1 MAEQY
6 QEGQRLEGSDG
17 KIYVVQGGVPREEI
31 TPPDVTPVYKRPA
44 KPEKAE
50 KPTETFRDAT
60 TQEKI
65 DARVD
70 PNMAYQINEVTKEL
84 KVVGG
89 QPTAP
94 AAGVLD
100 PKTVEGRKL
109 IASGILKSVGFDP
122 ASGFDP
128 VSEMIRKST
137 SGGLEKAAAGAVGF
151 LTGEATPGMEQISRL
166 KAIASDMTLQMS
178 GGSLGAGMSNTDR
191 DFINERMGDIA
202 NPDKTA
208 DERLAAWGEVKN
220 RLITIAE
227 IQAGEQA
234 GAAATGG
241 VAAPPPLQVATG
253 VRFSTD
259 QDIANAMALN
269 QLWANGASIEQMN
282 AKSIEL
288 TTNPLSEQS
297 LNFLR
302 SNINNRNVPAVSPAS
317 SGQREG
323 GAPSDLAAVGAGL
336 FRGATANLG
345 EELVNVFDPAAAAK
359 LQAASE
365 YAQSESPYLTTGAEL
380 VGGVLSPLSRVG
392 NIARGASPIARE
404 AISGA
409 LYGGLYGAGEADPNI
424 GIRDRLS
431 GAFIGGATGGA
442 GGALGGKIAQTL
454 GGGSVA
460 TQEAVQAAESAGIPV
475 MASDVVPPSTFVGK
489 GIQQAG
495 ERIPF
500 VGTGG
505 ARAAQQEARGD
516 AVVSL
521 LTEYGVNDP
530 TLAKKVA
537 TSLSDTRKAQIK
549 KYKDIKDQV
558 INPLASAG
566 VVPVNNAV
574 KAIDDQIVQL
584 SRRSTPAADEAIA
597 ELENIKT
604 TLQGR
609 DLFALEAYRADEL
622 SKAFADEAKFSV
634 AARDIGEKALRAIY
648 DPVRKDMGE
657 FIQANGG
664 PNDFV
669 KWKVANKKLADGA
682 DELRNSTLKTVLKDA
697 NQKPEAVWRLLFSSK
712 PSEVATLYRNLDDQG
727 KASARS
733 AIMDKV
739 FRDIAGEGGTIDD
752 VTPEKFVNAMR
763 KQGAQLRIFFN
774 GAEADRVQGLIKA
787 LKLTS
792 RAGQANVM
800 TQSGQQLIP
809 IASAASLAGAVS
821 GVLGDTATG
830 FTTGLSTIGAAAT
843 IGGLARILESGP
855 VKNALIAMQK
865 AKPVDQNKAAQRV
878 IDTIRASSAQAG
890 GNLPSSEPMPQ

>member
-1 MAEQY
+1 MA
-6 QEGQRLEGSDG
+6 QEWWTQDET
-17 KIYVVQGGVPREEI
+17 VQPKQSVSVGVEI
-31 TPPDVTPVYKRPA
+31 PKE
-44 KPEKAE
+44 PEKPE

-65 DARVD
+65 NARVD

-84 KVVGG
+84 KAVGG
-89 QPTAP
+89 QAAAAP
-94 AAGVLD
+94 AGTLD

-109 IASGILKSVGFDP
+109 IASGILNSVGFNP
-122 ASGFDP
+122 STGFDP
-128 VSEMIRKST
+128 VSEMIRQST
-137 SGGLEKAAAGAVGF
+137 SGGLQKAAAGLVGS
-151 LTGEATPGMEQISRL
+151 LTGEPTSGMEEISRL

-208 DERLAAWGEVKN
+208 GERLAAWGEVKK
-220 RLITIAE
+220 RLMTIAE
-227 IQAGEQA
+227 LQAGEQA
-234 GAAATGG
+234 GGAGG
-241 VAAPPPLQVATG
+241 VAAAPPLQVATG
-253 VRFSTD
+253 VTFSTD

-269 QLWANGASIEQMN
+269 QLWANGASLEQMN

-288 TTNPLSEQS
+288 TTSPLSEES

-302 SNINNRNVPAVSPAS
+302 ANINNRNIPAVSPAS

-323 GAPSDLAAVGAGL
+323 GAPSELAAVGAGL
-336 FRGATANLG
+336 FRGGTANLG

-365 YAQSESPYLTTGAEL
+365 YAQSESPYITTGAEL
-380 VGGVLSPLSRVG
+380 VSGALTPLSGLG
-392 NIARGASPIARE
+392 NLARGVGPIARE
-404 AISGA
+404 ALSG
-409 LYGGLYGAGEADPNI
+409 LGYGVMYGAGEADPSA
-424 GIRDRLS
+424 GVKDRLS
-431 GAFIGGATGGA
+431 GALIGGVTGGA

-454 GGGSVA
+454 GGGSAA
-460 TQEAVQAAESAGIPV
+460 TQEAVRAAEGAGIPV
-475 MASDVVPPSTFVGK
+475 MASDVAPPATFVGK
-489 GIQQAG
+489 AVQQAG

-505 ARAAQQEARGD
+505 ARSAQQEARGD

-521 LTEYGVNDP
+521 LTEYGVSDP

-537 TSLSDTRKAQIK
+537 TSLSDTRKAEIK
-549 KYKDIKDQV
+549 KYKGIKDEV

-566 VVPVNNAV
+566 VVPVNNAIQ
-574 KAIDDQIVQL
+574 AIDDQIIQL
-584 SRRSTPAADEAIA
+584 GRRATPAADEAIA
-597 ELENIKT
+597 ELANIKT

-712 PSEVATLYRNLDDQG
+712 PSDVATLYRNLDDQG

-800 TQSGQQLIP
+800 TQSGQQVVP
-809 IASAASLAGAVS
+809 IASAAGLAGLVS
-821 GVLGDTATG
+821 GLLGDAATG
-830 FTTGLSTIGAAAT
+830 FTTGVSTLGAAAT

-865 AKPVDQNKAAQRV
+865 AKPVDENKAAQRV

>member
-1 MAEQY
+1 MAKNPFDQFDKEDVA
-6 QEGQRLEGSDG
+6 S
-17 KIYVVQGGVPREEI
+17 VPISSIQPIVAAPKEAE
-31 TPPDVTPVYKRPA
+31 
-44 KPEKAE
+44 KPE
-50 KPTETFRDAT
+50 KPTETFSIAT
-60 TQEKI
+60 PEQK
-65 DARVD
+65 AAAGLD
-70 PNMAYQINEVTKEL
+70 PNRVYQVNSVTGEFKD
-84 KVVGG
+84 VSG
-89 QPTAP
+89 QPTAAP
-94 AAGVLD
+94 AGTLD

-137 SGGLEKAAAGAVGF
+137 SGGLQKAAAGTVGF
-151 LTGEATPGMEQISRL
+151 LTGEPTSGMEEISKLRT
-166 KAIASDMTLQMS
+166 IASDMTLQMS

-191 DFINERMGDIA
+191 EFISERMGDIA

-208 DERLAAWGEVKN
+208 GDRLAAWGEVKK
-220 RLITIAE
+220 RLISIAE
-227 IQAGEQA
+227 LQAGEQA
-234 GAAATGG
+234 GAAGG
-241 VAAPPPLQVATG
+241 VAAAPPLQVATG
-253 VRFSTD
+253 VTFSTD

-269 QLWANGASIEQMN
+269 QLWANGASLEQMN

-288 TTNPLSEQS
+288 TTSPLSEES

-302 SNINNRNVPAVSPAS
+302 ANINNRNIPAVSPAS

-323 GAPSDLAAVGAGL
+323 GAPSELAAVSAGL
-336 FRGATANLG
+336 FRGGTANLG

-365 YAQSESPYLTTGAEL
+365 YAQSESPYITTGAEL
-380 VGGVLSPLSRVG
+380 VSGALTPLSGLG
-392 NIARGASPIARE
+392 NLARGVGPIARE
-404 AISGA
+404 ALSG
-409 LYGGLYGAGEADPNI
+409 LGYGVMYGAGEADPSA
-424 GIRDRLS
+424 GVKDRLS
-431 GAFIGGATGGA
+431 GALIGGVTGGA

-454 GGGSVA
+454 GGGSAA
-460 TQEAVQAAESAGIPV
+460 TQEAVRAAEGAGIPV
-475 MASDVVPPSTFVGK
+475 MASDVVPPATFVGK
-489 GIQQAG
+489 AVQQAG

-505 ARAAQQEARGD
+505 ARSAQQEARGD

-521 LTEYGVNDP
+521 LTEYGVSDP

-537 TSLSDTRKAQIK
+537 TSLSDTRKAEIK
-549 KYKDIKDQV
+549 KYKGIKDEV

-566 VVPVNNAV
+566 VVPVNNAIQ
-574 KAIDDQIVQL
+574 AIDDQIIQL
-584 SRRSTPAADEAIA
+584 GRRATPAADEAIA
-597 ELENIKT
+597 ELANIKT

-697 NQKPEAVWRLLFSSK
+697 SQKPEAVWRLLFSSK
-712 PSEVATLYRNLDDQG
+712 PSDVATLYRNLDDQG

-763 KQGAQLRIFFN
+763 KQGAQLRIFFK
-774 GAEADRVQGLIKA
+774 GPEADRVEGLIKA

-800 TQSGQQLIP
+800 TQSGQQVVP
-809 IASAASLAGAVS
+809 IASAAGLAGLVS
-821 GVLGDTATG
+821 GLLGDAATG
-830 FTTGLSTIGAAAT
+830 FTTGVSTLGAAAT

-865 AKPVDQNKAAQRV
+865 AKPVDENKAAQRV

>member
-1 MAEQY
+1 MAQNTDWLKDFERVDAPVSNA
-6 QEGQRLEGSDG
+6 GAL
-17 KIYVVQGGVPREEI
+17 VVAGE
-31 TPPDVTPVYKRPA
+31 PP
-44 KPEKAE
+44 KPEKPE

-65 DARVD
+65 AARVD

-89 QPTAP
+89 QPTAA
-94 AAGVLD
+94 AAGILD

-109 IASGILKSVGFDP
+109 IATGILNSVGFNP
-122 ASGFDP
+122 STGFDP
-128 VSEMIRKST
+128 VSEMIRQST
-137 SGGLEKAAAGAVGF
+137 SGGLQKAAAGLVGS
-151 LTGEATPGMEQISRL
+151 LTGEPTSGMEEISRL

-208 DERLAAWGEVKN
+208 GERLAAWGEVKK
-220 RLITIAE
+220 RLMTIAE
-227 IQAGEQA
+227 LQAGEQA
-234 GAAATGG
+234 GAAG
-241 VAAPPPLQVATG
+241 AAIGAAAAPPLQVATG
-253 VRFSTD
+253 VTFSTD

-269 QLWANGASIEQMN
+269 QLWANGASIDEMN

-288 TTNPLSEQS
+288 TTSPLSEQS
-297 LNFLR
+297 VNFLR
-302 SNINNRNVPAVSPAS
+302 ANINNRNIPAVSPAS

-323 GAPSDLAAVGAGL
+323 GAPSELAAIGAGL
-336 FRGATANLG
+336 FRGGTANLG

-365 YAQSESPYLTTGAEL
+365 YAQSESPYITTGAEL
-380 VGGVLSPLSRVG
+380 VSGALTPLSGLG
-392 NIARGASPIARE
+392 NLARGVGPIARE
-404 AISGA
+404 ALSG
-409 LYGGLYGAGEADPNI
+409 LGYGVMYGAGEADPSA
-424 GIRDRLS
+424 GVKDRLS
-431 GAFIGGATGGA
+431 GALIGGVTGGA

-454 GGGSVA
+454 GGGSAA
-460 TQEAVQAAESAGIPV
+460 TQEAVRAAEGAGIPV
-475 MASDVVPPSTFVGK
+475 MASDVAPPATFVGK
-489 GIQQAG
+489 AVQQAG

-505 ARAAQQEARGD
+505 ARSAQQEARGD

-521 LTEYGVNDP
+521 LTEYGVSDP

-537 TSLSDTRKAQIK
+537 TSLSDTRKAEIK
-549 KYKDIKDQV
+549 KYKGIKDEV

-566 VVPVNNAV
+566 VVPVNNAIQ
-574 KAIDDQIVQL
+574 AIDDQIIQL
-584 SRRSTPAADEAIA
+584 GRRATPAADEAIA
-597 ELENIKT
+597 ELANIKT

-712 PSEVATLYRNLDDQG
+712 PSDVATLYRNLDDQG

-800 TQSGQQLIP
+800 TQSGQQVVP
-809 IASAASLAGAVS
+809 IASAAGLAGLVS
-821 GVLGDTATG
+821 GLLGDAATG
-830 FTTGLSTIGAAAT
+830 FTTGVSTLGAAAT

-865 AKPVDQNKAAQRV
+865 AKPVDENKAAQRV

>member
-1 MAEQY
+1 MAQNTDWLKNFESVDAPVTNA
-6 QEGQRLEGSDG
+6 GAL
-17 KIYVVQGGVPREEI
+17 VVPG
-31 TPPDVTPVYKRPA
+31 TPE
-44 KPEKAE
+44 KPEKPE
-50 KPTETFRDAT
+50 ETFRFAT
-60 TQEKI
+60 EAEKI
-65 DARVD
+65 AERLD
-70 PNMAYQINEVTKEL
+70 PKRSYQISNTTGKFVEVA
-84 KVVGG
+84 G
-89 QPTAP
+89 QSTAAP
-94 AAGVLD
+94 AGTLD

-109 IASGILKSVGFDP
+109 IARGILSSVGVDP
-122 ASGFDP
+122 TGGVDP

-137 SGGLEKAAAGAVGF
+137 SGGLQKLGAELVGDI
-151 LTGEATPGMEQISRL
+151 TGEPTPGMVEIGRL
-166 KAIASDMTLQMS
+166 RAIASDMTLQMS

-191 DFINERMGDIA
+191 DFINDRMGDVA

-208 DERLAAWGEVKN
+208 GERLAAWGEVKK
-220 RLITIAE
+220 RLLSVAE
-227 IQAGEQA
+227 LQAGEQA
-234 GAAATGG
+234 AAGGGG

-253 VRFSTD
+253 ATFSTD

-269 QLWANGASIEQMN
+269 QLWANGATIDQMN

-288 TTNPLSEQS
+288 TTSPLSQASIE
-297 LNFLR
+297 FLQR
-302 SNINNRNVPAVSPAS
+302 NINNRNIPAVSPAS
-317 SGQREG
+317 SGKREG
-323 GAPSDLAAVGAGL
+323 GVPSELSAVGAGL

-365 YAQSESPYLTTGAEL
+365 FAQSESPYITAGSEL
-380 VGGVLSPLSRVG
+380 IGGVLSPLARVG
-392 NIARGASPIARE
+392 NLARGASPIAQE
-404 AISGA
+404 ALSGA
-409 LYGGLYGAGEADPNI
+409 VYGTLYGAGEADPNA

-431 GAFIGGATGGA
+431 GAFIGATTGGA
-442 GGALGGKIAQTL
+442 GGALGGKIAQSL
-454 GGGSVA
+454 GGGSAA
-460 TQEAVQAAESAGIPV
+460 TQEAVQAAERAGIPV
-475 MASDVVPPSTFVGK
+475 MASDVVPPATFAGK
-489 GIQQAG
+489 AVQQAG
-495 ERIPF
+495 ERIPL

-505 ARAAQQEARGD
+505 MREAQQQARGD
-516 AVVSL
+516 AVTQL

-530 TLAKKVA
+530 TLANKVA
-537 TSLSDTRKAQIK
+537 TSLSSTRKAEIK
-549 KYKDIKDQV
+549 KYKDMKDQV

-566 VVPVNNAV
+566 VVPVNNAIQ
-574 KAIDDQIVQL
+574 AIDDQILQL
-584 SRRSTPAADEAIA
+584 SRRATPAADEAIA
-597 ELENIKT
+597 ELQNIKN

-657 FIQANGG
+657 FIRAKGG

-682 DELRNSTLKTVLKDA
+682 DELRNSTLKAVLKDA
-697 NQKPEAVWRLLFSSK
+697 DQKPEAVWRLLFSSK

-739 FRDIAGEGGTIDD
+739 FRDIAGEGGTIDA

-763 KQGAQLRIFFN
+763 KQGAQLRIFFK
-774 GAEADRVQGLIKA
+774 GDEADRVQGLIKA

-800 TQSGQQLIP
+800 TQSGQQAVP
-809 IASAASLAGAVS
+809 ILGAAGLAGAVS
-821 GVLGDTATG
+821 GWLGDTATG
-830 FTTGLSTIGAAAT
+830 FTTGLSTIAAAGT

-855 VKNALIAMQK
+855 VKNALLAMQK
-865 AKPVDQNKAAQRV
+865 AKPIDQNKAAQRV
-878 IDTIRASSAQAG
+878 IEAIRAASAQAG

>member
-1 MAEQY
+1 MAQNTDWLNEF
-6 QEGQRLEGSDG
+6 ERVDAPVSNAGPL
-17 KIYVVQGGVPREEI
+17 VVAG
-31 TPPDVTPVYKRPA
+31 TPP
-44 KPEKAE
+44 KPEKPE
-50 KPTETFRDAT
+50 ETFRFAT
-60 TQEKI
+60 EAEKI
-65 DARVD
+65 AERLD
-70 PNMAYQINEVTKEL
+70 PKRSYQISNTTGKFVEVA
-84 KVVGG
+84 G
-89 QPTAP
+89 QSTAAP
-94 AAGVLD
+94 AGTLD

-109 IASGILKSVGFDP
+109 IARGILSSVGVDP
-122 ASGFDP
+122 TGGVDP

-137 SGGLEKAAAGAVGF
+137 SGGLQKAAAEFVGDI
-151 LTGEATPGMEQISRL
+151 TGEPTPGMVEIGRL
-166 KAIASDMTLQMS
+166 RAIASDMTLQMS

-191 DFINERMGDIA
+191 DFINDRMGDVA

-208 DERLAAWGEVKN
+208 GERLAAWGEVKK
-220 RLITIAE
+220 RLLSVAE
-227 IQAGEQA
+227 LQAGE
-234 GAAATGG
+234 AAAAGGGGDGG

-253 VRFSTD
+253 ATFSTD

-269 QLWANGASIEQMN
+269 QLWANGATIDQMN

-288 TTNPLSEQS
+288 TTSPLSQASIE
-297 LNFLR
+297 FLQR
-302 SNINNRNVPAVSPAS
+302 NINNRNIPAVSPAS
-317 SGQREG
+317 SGKREG
-323 GAPSDLAAVGAGL
+323 GAPSELSAVGAGL

-365 YAQSESPYLTTGAEL
+365 YAQSESPIITTGSEL
-380 VGGVLSPLSRVG
+380 VGGVLSPLARVG
-392 NIARGASPIARE
+392 NLARGASPIARE
-404 AISGA
+404 ALSGA
-409 LYGGLYGAGEADPNI
+409 VYGTLYGAGEADPNA

-442 GGALGGKIAQTL
+442 GGALGGKIAQSL

-460 TQEAVQAAESAGIPV
+460 TQEAVQAAERAGIPV
-475 MASDVVPPSTFVGK
+475 MASDVVPPTTFAGK
-489 GIQQAG
+489 AVQQAG
-495 ERIPF
+495 ERIPL

-505 ARAAQQEARGD
+505 LRETQQQARGD
-516 AVVSL
+516 AVTQL

-530 TLAKKVA
+530 TLAQRVA
-537 TSLSDTRKAQIK
+537 TSLSDTRKAVIR
-549 KYKDIKDQV
+549 KYKDMKDQV

-566 VVPVNNAV
+566 VVPVNNAIQ
-574 KAIDDQIVQL
+574 AIDDQIAQL
-584 SRRSTPAADEAIA
+584 GRRATPAADEAIA
-597 ELENIKT
+597 ELQNIKT

-657 FIQANGG
+657 FIRAKGG

-682 DELRNSTLKTVLKDA
+682 DELRNSTLKAVLKDA
-697 NQKPEAVWRLLFSSK
+697 DQKPEAVWRLLFSSK
-712 PSEVATLYRNLDDQG
+712 PSEVATLYRNLDAQG

-739 FRDIAGEGGTIDD
+739 FRDIAGEGGTIDA
-752 VTPEKFVNAMR
+752 VTPEKFLTAMR
-763 KQGAQLRIFFN
+763 KQGAQLRIFFK
-774 GAEADRVQGLIKA
+774 GDEADRVQGLIKA

-800 TQSGQQLIP
+800 TQSGQQAVP
-809 IASAASLAGAVS
+809 ILGAAGLAGAVS
-821 GVLGDTATG
+821 GLLGDAATG
-830 FTTGLSTIGAAAT
+830 FTTGLSTIAAAGT

-855 VKNALIAMQK
+855 VKNALLAMQK
-865 AKPVDQNKAAQRV
+865 AKPIDQNKAAQRV
-878 IDTIRASSAQAG
+878 IDTIRAASAQAG
-890 GNLPSSEPMPQ
+890 GNLPSSAPMPQ

>member
-1 MAEQY
+1 MVINMA
-6 QEGQRLEGSDG
+6 QEWWTQDET
-17 KIYVVQGGVPREEI
+17 VQPKQSVSVGVEI
-31 TPPDVTPVYKRPA
+31 PKE
-44 KPEKAE
+44 PEKPE

-65 DARVD
+65 NARVD

-84 KVVGG
+84 KAVGG
-89 QPTAP
+89 QAAAAP
-94 AAGVLD
+94 AGTLD

-109 IASGILKSVGFDP
+109 IASGILNSVGFNP
-122 ASGFDP
+122 STGFDP
-128 VSEMIRKST
+128 VSEMIRQST
-137 SGGLEKAAAGAVGF
+137 SGGLQKAAAGLVGS
-151 LTGEATPGMEQISRL
+151 LTGEPTSGMEEISRL

-208 DERLAAWGEVKN
+208 GERLAAWGEVKK
-220 RLITIAE
+220 RLMTIAE
-227 IQAGEQA
+227 LQAGEQA
-234 GAAATGG
+234 GAAGG
-241 VAAPPPLQVATG
+241 VSAAPPLQVATG
-253 VRFSTD
+253 VTFSTD

-269 QLWANGASIEQMN
+269 QLWANGASLEQMN

-288 TTNPLSEQS
+288 TTSPLSEES

-302 SNINNRNVPAVSPAS
+302 ANINNRNIPAVSPAS

-323 GAPSDLAAVGAGL
+323 GAPSELAAVGAGL
-336 FRGATANLG
+336 FRGGTANLG

-365 YAQSESPYLTTGAEL
+365 YAQSESPYITTGAEL
-380 VGGVLSPLSRVG
+380 VSGALTPLSGLG
-392 NIARGASPIARE
+392 NLARGVGPIARE
-404 AISGA
+404 ALSG
-409 LYGGLYGAGEADPNI
+409 LGYGVMYGAGEADPSA
-424 GIRDRLS
+424 GVKDRLS
-431 GAFIGGATGGA
+431 GALIGGVTGGA

-454 GGGSVA
+454 GGGSAA
-460 TQEAVQAAESAGIPV
+460 TQEAVRAAEGAGIPV
-475 MASDVVPPSTFVGK
+475 MASDVAPPATFVGK
-489 GIQQAG
+489 AVQQAG

-505 ARAAQQEARGD
+505 ARSAQQEARGD

-537 TSLSDTRKAQIK
+537 TSLSDTRKAEIK
-549 KYKDIKDQV
+549 KYKGIKDEV

-566 VVPVNNAV
+566 VVPVNNAIQ
-574 KAIDDQIVQL
+574 AIDDQIIQL
-584 SRRSTPAADEAIA
+584 GRRATPAADEAMA
-597 ELENIKT
+597 ELANIKA

-657 FIQANGG
+657 FIQAKGG

-712 PSEVATLYRNLDDQG
+712 PSDVATLYRNLDDQG

-763 KQGAQLRIFFN
+763 KQGAQLRIFFK
-774 GAEADRVQGLIKA
+774 GPEADRVQGLIKA

-800 TQSGQQLIP
+800 TQSGQQVVP
-809 IASAASLAGAVS
+809 IASAAGLAGLVS
-821 GVLGDTATG
+821 GLLGDAATG
-830 FTTGLSTIGAAAT
+830 FTTGVSTLGAAAT

-865 AKPVDQNKAAQRV
+865 AKPVDENKAAQRV

>member
-1 MAEQY
+1 MAQNTDWLKDFERVDAPVSNA
-6 QEGQRLEGSDG
+6 GAL
-17 KIYVVQGGVPREEI
+17 VVGGE
-31 TPPDVTPVYKRPA
+31 PP
-44 KPEKAE
+44 KPE

-65 DARVD
+65 NARVD

-84 KVVGG
+84 KAVGG
-89 QPTAP
+89 QAAAAP
-94 AAGVLD
+94 AGTLD

-109 IASGILKSVGFDP
+109 IATGILNSVGFNP
-122 ASGFDP
+122 STGFDP

-137 SGGLEKAAAGAVGF
+137 SGGLQKAAAGLVGDI
-151 LTGEATPGMEQISRL
+151 TGEPTSGMEEISRL

-208 DERLAAWGEVKN
+208 GERLAAWGEVKK
-220 RLITIAE
+220 RLMTIAE
-227 IQAGEQA
+227 LQAGEQA
-234 GAAATGG
+234 GGAGG
-241 VAAPPPLQVATG
+241 VAAAPPLQVATG
-253 VRFSTD
+253 VTFSTD

-269 QLWANGASIEQMN
+269 QLWANGASLEQMN

-288 TTNPLSEQS
+288 TTSPLSEES

-302 SNINNRNVPAVSPAS
+302 ANINNRNIPAVSPAS

-323 GAPSDLAAVGAGL
+323 GAPSELAALGAGL
-336 FRGATANLG
+336 FRGGTANLG

-365 YAQSESPYLTTGAEL
+365 YAQSESPYITTGAEL
-380 VGGVLSPLSRVG
+380 VAGALTPLSGLG
-392 NIARGASPIARE
+392 NLARGVSPIARE
-404 AISGA
+404 ALSG
-409 LYGGLYGAGEADPNI
+409 LGYGVMYGAGEADPSA
-424 GIRDRLS
+424 GIKDRLS
-431 GAFIGGATGGA
+431 GAFIGGVTGGA

-454 GGGSVA
+454 GGGSAA
-460 TQEAVQAAESAGIPV
+460 TQEAVRAAEGAGIPV
-475 MASDVVPPSTFVGK
+475 MASDVVPPATFVGK
-489 GIQQAG
+489 AVQQAG

-521 LTEYGVNDP
+521 LNEYGVNDP

-537 TSLSDTRKAQIK
+537 TSLSDTRKAEIK
-549 KYKDIKDQV
+549 KYKGIKDEV

-566 VVPVNNAV
+566 VVPVNNAIQ
-574 KAIDDQIVQL
+574 AIDDQIIQL
-584 SRRSTPAADEAIA
+584 GRRATPAADEAIA
-597 ELENIKT
+597 ELANIKT

-697 NQKPEAVWRLLFSSK
+697 NQKPEAIWRLLFSSK
-712 PSEVATLYRNLDDQG
+712 PSDVATLYRNLDDQG

-763 KQGAQLRIFFN
+763 KQGSQLRIFFK
-774 GAEADRVQGLIKA
+774 GPEADRVQGLIKA

-800 TQSGQQLIP
+800 TQSGQQAVP
-809 IASAASLAGAVS
+809 ILSAATLAGAVS
-821 GVLGDTATG
+821 GLLGDAVTG
-830 FTTGLSTIGAAAT
+830 FTTGVSTLGAAAT

-855 VKNALIAMQK
+855 VKNALMAMQK
-865 AKPVDQNKAAQRV
+865 AKPIDQNKAAQRV

>member
-1 MAEQY
+1 MA
-6 QEGQRLEGSDG
+6 QEWWTQDET
-17 KIYVVQGGVPREEI
+17 VQPKQSVSVGVEI
-31 TPPDVTPVYKRPA
+31 PKE
-44 KPEKAE
+44 PEKPE

-65 DARVD
+65 NARVD

-84 KVVGG
+84 KAVGG
-89 QPTAP
+89 QAAAAP
-94 AAGVLD
+94 AGTLD

-109 IASGILKSVGFDP
+109 IASGILNSVGFNP
-122 ASGFDP
+122 STGFDP
-128 VSEMIRKST
+128 VSEMIRQST
-137 SGGLEKAAAGAVGF
+137 SGGLQKAAAGLVGS
-151 LTGEATPGMEQISRL
+151 LTGEPTSGMEEISRL

-208 DERLAAWGEVKN
+208 GERLAAWGEVKK
-220 RLITIAE
+220 RLMTIAE
-227 IQAGEQA
+227 LQAGEQA
-234 GAAATGG
+234 GAAGG
-241 VAAPPPLQVATG
+241 VSAAPPLQVATG
-253 VRFSTD
+253 VTFSTD

-269 QLWANGASIEQMN
+269 QLWANGASLEQMN

-288 TTNPLSEQS
+288 TTSPLSEES

-302 SNINNRNVPAVSPAS
+302 ANINNRNIPAVSPAS

-323 GAPSDLAAVGAGL
+323 GAPSELAAVGAGL
-336 FRGATANLG
+336 FRGGTANLG

-365 YAQSESPYLTTGAEL
+365 YAQSESPYITTGAEL
-380 VGGVLSPLSRVG
+380 VSGALTPLSGLG
-392 NIARGASPIARE
+392 NLARGVGPIARE
-404 AISGA
+404 ALSG
-409 LYGGLYGAGEADPNI
+409 LGYGVMYGAGEADPSA
-424 GIRDRLS
+424 GVKDRLS
-431 GAFIGGATGGA
+431 GALIGGVTGGA

-454 GGGSVA
+454 GGGSAA
-460 TQEAVQAAESAGIPV
+460 TQEAVRAAEGAGIPV
-475 MASDVVPPSTFVGK
+475 MASDVAPPATFVGK
-489 GIQQAG
+489 AVQQAG

-505 ARAAQQEARGD
+505 ARSAQQEARGD

-537 TSLSDTRKAQIK
+537 TSLSDTRKAEIK
-549 KYKDIKDQV
+549 KYKGIKDEV

-566 VVPVNNAV
+566 VVPVNNAIQ
-574 KAIDDQIVQL
+574 AIDDQIIQL
-584 SRRSTPAADEAIA
+584 GRRATPAADEAMA
-597 ELENIKT
+597 ELANIKA

-657 FIQANGG
+657 FIQAKGG

-712 PSEVATLYRNLDDQG
+712 PSDVATLYRNLDDQG

-763 KQGAQLRIFFN
+763 KQGAQLRIFFK
-774 GAEADRVQGLIKA
+774 GPEADRVQGLIKA

-800 TQSGQQLIP
+800 TQSGQQVVP
-809 IASAASLAGAVS
+809 IASAAGLAGLVS
-821 GVLGDTATG
+821 GLLGDAATG
-830 FTTGLSTIGAAAT
+830 FTTGVSTLGAAAT

-865 AKPVDQNKAAQRV
+865 AKPVDENKAAQRV

>member
-1 MAEQY
+1 MVINMA
-6 QEGQRLEGSDG
+6 QEWWTQDET
-17 KIYVVQGGVPREEI
+17 VQPKQSVSVGVEI
-31 TPPDVTPVYKRPA
+31 PKE
-44 KPEKAE
+44 PEKPE

-65 DARVD
+65 NARVD

-84 KVVGG
+84 KAVGG
-89 QPTAP
+89 QAAAAP
-94 AAGVLD
+94 AGTLD

-109 IASGILKSVGFDP
+109 IASGILNSVGFNP
-122 ASGFDP
+122 STGFDP
-128 VSEMIRKST
+128 VSEMIRQST
-137 SGGLEKAAAGAVGF
+137 SGGLQKAAAGLVGS
-151 LTGEATPGMEQISRL
+151 LTGEPTSGMEEISRL

-208 DERLAAWGEVKN
+208 GERLAAWGEVKK
-220 RLITIAE
+220 RLMTIAE
-227 IQAGEQA
+227 LQAGEQA
-234 GAAATGG
+234 GGAGG
-241 VAAPPPLQVATG
+241 VAAAPPLQVATG
-253 VRFSTD
+253 VTFSTD

-269 QLWANGASIEQMN
+269 QLWANGASLEQMN

-288 TTNPLSEQS
+288 TTSPLSEES

-302 SNINNRNVPAVSPAS
+302 ANINNRNIPAVSPAS

-323 GAPSDLAAVGAGL
+323 GAPSELAAVGAGL
-336 FRGATANLG
+336 FRGGTANLG

-365 YAQSESPYLTTGAEL
+365 YAQSESPYITTGAEL
-380 VGGVLSPLSRVG
+380 VSGALTPLSGLG
-392 NIARGASPIARE
+392 NLARGVGPIARE
-404 AISGA
+404 ALSG
-409 LYGGLYGAGEADPNI
+409 LGYGVMYGAGEADPSA
-424 GIRDRLS
+424 GVKDRLS
-431 GAFIGGATGGA
+431 GALIGGVTGGA

-454 GGGSVA
+454 GGGSAA
-460 TQEAVQAAESAGIPV
+460 TQEAVRAAEGAGIPV
-475 MASDVVPPSTFVGK
+475 MASDVAPPATFVGK
-489 GIQQAG
+489 AVQQAG

-505 ARAAQQEARGD
+505 ARSAQQEARGD

-521 LTEYGVNDP
+521 LTEYGVSDP

-537 TSLSDTRKAQIK
+537 TSLSDTRKAEIK
-549 KYKDIKDQV
+549 KYKGIKDEV

-566 VVPVNNAV
+566 VVPVNNAIQ
-574 KAIDDQIVQL
+574 AIDDQIIQL
-584 SRRSTPAADEAIA
+584 GRRATPAADEAIA
-597 ELENIKT
+597 ELANIKT

-712 PSEVATLYRNLDDQG
+712 PSDVATLYRNLDDQG

-800 TQSGQQLIP
+800 TQSGQQVVP
-809 IASAASLAGAVS
+809 IASAAGLAGLVS
-821 GVLGDTATG
+821 GLLGDAATG
-830 FTTGLSTIGAAAT
+830 FTTGVSTLGAAAT

-865 AKPVDQNKAAQRV
+865 AKPVDENKAAQRV

>member
-1 MAEQY
+1 MAQNTDWLKDFERVDAPVSNA
-6 QEGQRLEGSDG
+6 GAL
-17 KIYVVQGGVPREEI
+17 VVGGE
-31 TPPDVTPVYKRPA
+31 PP
-44 KPEKAE
+44 KPE

-65 DARVD
+65 NARVD

-84 KVVGG
+84 KAVGG
-89 QPTAP
+89 QAAAAP
-94 AAGVLD
+94 AGTLD

-109 IASGILKSVGFDP
+109 IATGILNSVGFNP
-122 ASGFDP
+122 STGFDP

-137 SGGLEKAAAGAVGF
+137 SGGLQKAAAGFVGDI
-151 LTGEATPGMEQISRL
+151 TGEPTSGMEEISRL

-208 DERLAAWGEVKN
+208 GERLAAWGEVKK
-220 RLITIAE
+220 RLMTIAE
-227 IQAGEQA
+227 LQAGEQA
-234 GAAATGG
+234 GGAGG
-241 VAAPPPLQVATG
+241 VSAAPPLQVATG
-253 VRFSTD
+253 VTFSTD

-269 QLWANGASIEQMN
+269 QLWANGASLEQMN

-288 TTNPLSEQS
+288 TTSPLSEES

-302 SNINNRNVPAVSPAS
+302 ANINNRNIPAVSPAS

-323 GAPSDLAAVGAGL
+323 GAPSELAALGAGL
-336 FRGATANLG
+336 FRGGTANLG

-365 YAQSESPYLTTGAEL
+365 YAQGESPYITTGAEL
-380 VGGVLSPLSRVG
+380 VAGALTPLSGLG
-392 NIARGASPIARE
+392 NLARGVSPIARE
-404 AISGA
+404 ALSG
-409 LYGGLYGAGEADPNI
+409 LGYGVMYGAGEADPSA
-424 GIRDRLS
+424 GVKDRLS
-431 GAFIGGATGGA
+431 GALIGGVTGGA

-454 GGGSVA
+454 GGGSAA
-460 TQEAVQAAESAGIPV
+460 TQEAVRAAEGAGIPV
-475 MASDVVPPSTFVGK
+475 MASDVVPPATFVGK
-489 GIQQAG
+489 AVQQAG

-521 LTEYGVNDP
+521 LNEYGVNDP

-537 TSLSDTRKAQIK
+537 TSLSDTRKAEIK
-549 KYKDIKDQV
+549 KYKAIKDEV

-566 VVPVNNAV
+566 VVPVNNAIQ
-574 KAIDDQIVQL
+574 AIDDQIIQL
-584 SRRSTPAADEAIA
+584 GRRATPAADEAIA
-597 ELENIKT
+597 ELANIKT

-697 NQKPEAVWRLLFSSK
+697 SQKPEAVWRLLFSSK
-712 PSEVATLYRNLDDQG
+712 PSDVATLYRNLDDQG

-763 KQGAQLRIFFN
+763 KQGAQLRIFFK
-774 GAEADRVQGLIKA
+774 GPEADRVQGLIKA

-800 TQSGQQLIP
+800 TQSGQQVVP
-809 IASAASLAGAVS
+809 IASAAGLAGLVS
-821 GVLGDTATG
+821 GLLGDAATG
-830 FTTGLSTIGAAAT
+830 FTTGVSTLGAAAT
-843 IGGLARILESGP
+843 IGGLARILESGT
-855 VKNALIAMQK
+855 VKNALMAMQK
-865 AKPVDQNKAAQRV
+865 AKPIDQNKAAQRV
-878 IDTIRASSAQAG
+878 IDSIRASSAQAG
-890 GNLPSSEPMPQ
+890 GNLPSSEPMPE

>member
-1 MAEQY
+1 MAQNTDWLNEF
-6 QEGQRLEGSDG
+6 ERVDAPINNAGPL
-17 KIYVVQGGVPREEI
+17 VVPGA
-31 TPPDVTPVYKRPA
+31 PP
-44 KPEKAE
+44 KPEKPE

-89 QPTAP
+89 QPTAAP
-94 AAGVLD
+94 AGTLD

-109 IASGILKSVGFDP
+109 IARGILSSVGVDP
-122 ASGFDP
+122 TGGVDP

-137 SGGLEKAAAGAVGF
+137 SGGLQKFGAELVGDI
-151 LTGEATPGMEQISRL
+151 TGEPTPGMVEIGRL
-166 KAIASDMTLQMS
+166 RAIASDMTLQMS

-191 DFINERMGDIA
+191 DFINDRMGDVA

-208 DERLAAWGEVKN
+208 GERLAAWGEVKK
-220 RLITIAE
+220 RLLSVAE
-227 IQAGEQA
+227 LQAGEQA
-234 GAAATGG
+234 AGGGGG

-253 VRFSTD
+253 ATFSTD

-269 QLWANGASIEQMN
+269 QLWANGATIDQMN

-288 TTNPLSEQS
+288 TTSPLSQASIE
-297 LNFLR
+297 FLQR
-302 SNINNRNVPAVSPAS
+302 NINNRNIPAVSPAS
-317 SGQREG
+317 SGKREG
-323 GAPSDLAAVGAGL
+323 GVPSELSAVGAGL

-365 YAQSESPYLTTGAEL
+365 FAQSESPYITAGSEL
-380 VGGVLSPLSRVG
+380 IGGVLSPLARVG
-392 NIARGASPIARE
+392 NLARGASPIAQE
-404 AISGA
+404 ALSGA
-409 LYGGLYGAGEADPNI
+409 VYGTLYGAGEADPNA

-431 GAFIGGATGGA
+431 GAFIGATTGGA
-442 GGALGGKIAQTL
+442 GGALGGKIAQSL
-454 GGGSVA
+454 GGGSAA
-460 TQEAVQAAESAGIPV
+460 TQEAVQAAERAGIPV
-475 MASDVVPPSTFVGK
+475 MASDVVPPATFAGK
-489 GIQQAG
+489 AVQQAG
-495 ERIPF
+495 ERIPL

-505 ARAAQQEARGD
+505 MREAQQQARGD
-516 AVVSL
+516 AVTQL

-530 TLAKKVA
+530 TLANKVA
-537 TSLSDTRKAQIK
+537 TSLSSTRKAEIK
-549 KYKDIKDQV
+549 KYKDMKDQV

-566 VVPVNNAV
+566 VVPVNNAIQ
-574 KAIDDQIVQL
+574 AIDDQIVQL
-584 SRRSTPAADEAIA
+584 SRRATPAADEAIA
-597 ELENIKT
+597 ELQNIKN

-657 FIQANGG
+657 FIRAKGG

-682 DELRNSTLKTVLKDA
+682 DELRNTTLKAVLKDA
-697 NQKPEAVWRLLFSSK
+697 DQKPEAVWRLLFSSK

-739 FRDIAGEGGTIDD
+739 FRDIAGEGGTIDA

-763 KQGAQLRIFFN
+763 KQGAQLRIFFK
-774 GAEADRVQGLIKA
+774 GDEADRVQGLIKA

-800 TQSGQQLIP
+800 TQSGQQAVP
-809 IASAASLAGAVS
+809 ILGAAGLAGAVS
-821 GVLGDTATG
+821 GWLGDTATG
-830 FTTGLSTIGAAAT
+830 FTTGLSTLAAAGT

-855 VKNALIAMQK
+855 VKNALLAMQK
-865 AKPVDQNKAAQRV
+865 AKPIDQNKAAQRV
-878 IDTIRASSAQAG
+878 IEAIRAASAQAG

>member
-1 MAEQY
+1 MAQNTDWLKDFERVD
-6 QEGQRLEGSDG
+6 EPVSNAGAL
-17 KIYVVQGGVPREEI
+17 VVAGE
-31 TPPDVTPVYKRPA
+31 PP
-44 KPEKAE
+44 KPE

-65 DARVD
+65 AARVD

-84 KVVGG
+84 KAVGG
-89 QPTAP
+89 QAAAAP
-94 AAGVLD
+94 AGTLD

-109 IASGILKSVGFDP
+109 IATGILSSVGVDP

-128 VSEMIRKST
+128 VAEMIRKST
-137 SGGLEKAAAGAVGF
+137 SGGLEQAAAGAVGF
-151 LTGEATPGMEQISRL
+151 LTGEPTSGMEEISRL
-166 KAIASDMTLQMS
+166 KSIASDMTLQMS

-191 DFINERMGDIA
+191 EFINERMGDIA
-202 NPDKTA
+202 NPAKTA
-208 DERLAAWGEVKN
+208 GERLAAWSEVKK
-220 RLITIAE
+220 RLVSIAE
-227 IQAGEQA
+227 LQADQQA
-234 GAAATGG
+234 GATGA

-253 VRFSTD
+253 VTFTTD

-288 TTNPLSEQS
+288 TTSPLSEQS

-302 SNINNRNVPAVSPAS
+302 ANINNRNIPAVSPAS

-323 GAPSDLAAVGAGL
+323 GAPGELAAIGAGL
-336 FRGATANLG
+336 FRGGTANLG
-345 EELVNVFDPAAAAK
+345 EELVNIFDPAAAAK

-380 VGGVLSPLSRVG
+380 VGGVLTPLSGLG
-392 NIARGASPIARE
+392 NLARGASPIARE
-404 AISGA
+404 AISGG
-409 LYGGLYGAGEADPNI
+409 LYGAGYGAGEADPSANLKE
-424 GIRDRLS
+424 RLS
-431 GAFIGGATGGA
+431 GALIGGVTGGA
-442 GGALGGKIAQTL
+442 AGALGGKIAETL
-454 GGGSVA
+454 GGGSAV
-460 TQEAVQAAESAGIPV
+460 TQEAVQAAERANIPV
-475 MASDVVPPSTFVGK
+475 MASDVVPPSTFIGK
-489 GIQQAG
+489 AVQQTG

-500 VGTGG
+500 AGTGG
-505 ARAAQQEARGD
+505 ARAAQQEARSD

-530 TLAKKVA
+530 TLAKRVA
-537 TSLSDTRKAQIK
+537 TSLSDTRKAEIK

-574 KAIDDQIVQL
+574 KAIDDQIAQL
-584 SRRSTPAADEAIA
+584 TRRSTPAADEAIT
-597 ELENIKT
+597 ELQNIKT

-712 PSEVATLYRNLDDQG
+712 PSDVATLYRNLDDQG

-752 VTPEKFVNAMR
+752 VTPEKFLTAMR
-763 KQGAQLRIFFN
+763 KQGAQLRIFFK
-774 GAEADRVQGLIKA
+774 GPEAERVQGLIKA

-800 TQSGQQLIP
+800 TQSGQQAVP
-809 IASAASLAGAVS
+809 IVGAAGLAGLVS
-821 GVLGDTATG
+821 GLLGDAATG
-830 FTTGLSTIGAAAT
+830 FTAGASTIGAAAT

-855 VKNALIAMQK
+855 VKNALMAMQK
-865 AKPVDQNKAAQRV
+865 AKPIDENKAAQRV
-878 IDTIRASSAQAG
+878 IDSIRASSAQAG
-890 GNLPSSEPMPQ
+890 GNLPSSEPMPE